1 MVSKRKDNK
10 LPLLSICCIL
20 VHHPPPKSVKS
31 ARAPQSRCC
40 HALPTGEPLKMATHL
55 PLLQKAPQ
63 ATKTTLSYSVTLR
76 KKGQG
81 GIEGN

>member
-20 VHHPPPKSVKS
+20 VHPPKSVKS

-40 HALPTGEPLKMATHL
+40 HALPTREPSRWPRTCPFSKRLPRPQKLLSAT
-55 PLLQKAPQ
+55 P
-63 ATKTTLSYSVTLR
+63 VTLR